1 MSGAILVDFIN
12 MEQKDER
19 ARLLDTLTEVFAL
32 DFASAQVH
40 GFTRLG
46 LIELTRR
53 RRTATFAEK
62 LAK

>member
-1 MSGAILVDFIN
+1 

-19 ARLLDTLTEVFAL
+19 ARLLATLTALFAPDL
-32 DFASAQVH
+32 ASAQVH

-46 LIELTRR
+46 LIELTRK

-62 LAK
+62 LKK